1 MAQQQRAAR
10 GQLPLDYMLNR
21 FIVTFFVDSVLC
33 CSLKHELACRL
44 ARRTER
50 SALMLRS
57 TTRRRLQRPAA
68 CEEQSK
74 ARKRASS
81 VKLLL
86 FAKFAV
92 ISGLATF

>member
-21 FIVTFFVDSVLC
+21 FIGTFFVDSVMC

-57 TTRRRLQRPAA
+57 TTRRRLQRPAVRSN
-68 CEEQSK
+68 QK
-74 ARKRASS
+74 HAS
-81 VKLLL
+81 VRLLSNFCCL
-86 FAKFAV
+86 R
-92 ISGLATF
+92 SLQ